1 MGYNTNYI
9 LECSDENVM
18 HELSKSNEEL
28 VEFLFFSN
36 GKLQGSCKWYDHE
49 YDMRCLS
56 EKYRGVIFTLH
67 GAGENKS
74 DLWRK
79 YFLNGKM
86 QTSYAR
92 IEYDCFDTSKLQ

>member
-1 MGYNTNYI
+1 MGYNTNYT

-28 VEFLFFSN
+28 IGFLYFSN
-36 GKLQGSCKWYDHE
+36 GKLYGSWTWYNHE
-49 YDMRCLS
+49 NDMRRLS

-67 GAGENKS
+67 GAGESTS

-86 QTSYAR
+86 QTSTAR

>member
-1 MGYNTNYI
+1 MGYNTNYT

-18 HELSKSNEEL
+18 HELSKCNEEL
-28 VEFLFFSN
+28 IEFLSFSN
-36 GKLQGSCKWYDHE
+36 GKLQGTWKWYDHE
-49 YDMRCLS
+49 NDMRCLS

-67 GAGENKS
+67 GVGEDKS

-86 QTSYAR
+86 QTSTAR